1 MTSKVGEV
9 IQSANEL
16 AVFSMRDF
24 LNTQV
29 SEINSKPELK
39 IPLSELVRMSLLLVI
54 LPLMLAVSLAS
65 ADHCAS
71 SVGSKLDVSVQG
83 RKNASEHWMITTV
96 SEWSAANGLQVNPT
110 KSQVILLAYQH
121 QMASINK
128 LPLPRVIL
136 QNVAIPFVPQVKNL
150 SVIMDERMIWSGHI
164 LHICQEV
171 DTRRL
176 TSTENQWE
184 LAVNVHQ
191 ERRSC
196 DSSEVEQLVSVT
208 TVHRPVHGTSSNTTA
223 VTTTPATTTPAIDTT
238 SKPTTTTPTTTTTT
252 TTKPKSCPHSGYQLF
267 EGFNCYKTYSEE
279 KSWSDARE
287 QCKRDGGDLMVL
299 ESERERNEVF
309 PTMLPSV
316 GYWNPWMGVYKPEGE
331 DRWVSVK
338 DAKALL
344 CSFVLQQL

>member
-1 MTSKVGEV
+1 
-9 IQSANEL
+9 
-16 AVFSMRDF
+16 
-24 LNTQV
+24 
-29 SEINSKPELK
+29 
-39 IPLSELVRMSLLLVI
+39 MSLLLV
-54 LPLMLAVSLAS
+54 LLLLMLAVSLAS

-71 SVGSKLDVSVQG
+71 SVGSKLDVSVHG
-83 RKNASEHWMITTV
+83 RKNASGHWMIT
-96 SEWSAANGLQVNPT
+96 
-110 KSQVILLAYQH
+110 
-121 QMASINK
+121 
-128 LPLPRVIL
+128 
-136 QNVAIPFVPQVKNL
+136 
-150 SVIMDERMIWSGHI
+150 
-164 LHICQEV
+164 V

-196 DSSEVEQLVSVT
+196 DSSEIEQLVSVT

-223 VTTTPATTTPAIDTT
+223 VTTTPAIDTT

-252 TTKPKSCPHSGYQLF
+252 TTKPKSCPHSGYRLF
-267 EGFNCYKTYSEE
+267 EGFNCYKMYREE

-316 GYWNPWMGVYKPEGE
+316 GYWYPWMGVYKPEGE

-338 DAKALL
+338 GEPALSSWWWPGAPDNRAGIMCAFADETGL
-344 CSFVLQQL
+344 LFNTDCAHLLNFICEIPL

>member
-16 AVFSMRDF
+16 AVFSMRGF

-29 SEINSKPELK
+29 NEINSKPQLK
-39 IPLSELVRMSLLLVI
+39 IPLSELVRMSLLLV
-54 LPLMLAVSLAS
+54 LLLLMLAVSLAS

-71 SVGSKLDVSVQG
+71 SVGSKLDVSVHG
-83 RKNASEHWMITTV
+83 RKNASGHWMIT
-96 SEWSAANGLQVNPT
+96 
-110 KSQVILLAYQH
+110 
-121 QMASINK
+121 
-128 LPLPRVIL
+128 
-136 QNVAIPFVPQVKNL
+136 
-150 SVIMDERMIWSGHI
+150 
-164 LHICQEV
+164 V

-196 DSSEVEQLVSVT
+196 DSSEIEQLVSVT
-208 TVHRPVHGTSSNTTA
+208 SVHRPVHGTSTNIA
-223 VTTTPATTTPAIDTT
+223 PATTTPTT
-238 SKPTTTTPTTTTTT
+238 SATTTTTPTTST
-252 TTKPKSCPHSGYQLF
+252 TTKPKLCPHSGYRLF
-267 EGFNCYKTYSEE
+267 EAFNCYKTYSDR

-338 DAKALL
+338 GEPALSSWWWPGAPDNRAGDKCAAANKIGL
-344 CSFVLQQL
+344 LWNYNCAERRSFICEIPL

>member
-1 MTSKVGEV
+1 
-9 IQSANEL
+9 
-16 AVFSMRDF
+16 
-24 LNTQV
+24 
-29 SEINSKPELK
+29 
-39 IPLSELVRMSLLLVI
+39 MSLLLV
-54 LPLMLAVSLAS
+54 LLLLMLAVSLAS

-71 SVGSKLDVSVQG
+71 SVGSKLDVSVHG
-83 RKNASEHWMITTV
+83 RKNASGHWMIT
-96 SEWSAANGLQVNPT
+96 
-110 KSQVILLAYQH
+110 
-121 QMASINK
+121 
-128 LPLPRVIL
+128 
-136 QNVAIPFVPQVKNL
+136 
-150 SVIMDERMIWSGHI
+150 
-164 LHICQEV
+164 V

-196 DSSEVEQLVSVT
+196 DSSEIEQLVSVT

-252 TTKPKSCPHSGYQLF
+252 TTKPKSCPHSGYRLF
-267 EGFNCYKTYSEE
+267 GGFNCYKMYREG

-316 GYWNPWMGVYKPEGE
+316 VHWNPWMGVYKPEGE

-338 DAKALL
+338 GEPALSSWWRPGYPDNWADGKCAL
-344 CSFVLQQL
+344 AVSTGLLMNYYCTQLQSFICEIPL

>member
-1 MTSKVGEV
+1 
-9 IQSANEL
+9 
-16 AVFSMRDF
+16 
-24 LNTQV
+24 
-29 SEINSKPELK
+29 
-39 IPLSELVRMSLLLVI
+39 MSLLLVL

-71 SVGSKLDVSVQG
+71 SVGSKLDVSVHG
-83 RKNASEHWMITTV
+83 RKNASGHWMIT
-96 SEWSAANGLQVNPT
+96 
-110 KSQVILLAYQH
+110 
-121 QMASINK
+121 
-128 LPLPRVIL
+128 
-136 QNVAIPFVPQVKNL
+136 
-150 SVIMDERMIWSGHI
+150 
-164 LHICQEV
+164 V

-196 DSSEVEQLVSVT
+196 DSSEIEQLVSVT
-208 TVHRPVHGTSSNTTA
+208 TVHRPVHGTSTN
-223 VTTTPATTTPAIDTT
+223 TTPAIDTT

-252 TTKPKSCPHSGYQLF
+252 TTKPKSCPHSGYRLF
-267 EGFNCYKTYSEE
+267 EGFNCYKGYSEW

-299 ESERERNEVF
+299 ESERERSEVF

-316 GYWNPWMGVYKPEGE
+316 GYWYPWMGVYKPEGE

-338 DAKALL
+338 GEPSLSSWWLPGYPDKDPGKKCALAVRTGL
-344 CSFVLQQL
+344 LMNYNCTQLLPFICEISL